1 MNIPIIDIGLL
12 NKENHKLAKEIRE
25 ACSQTGF
32 FYIKNHSVSEK
43 LQSDLATISE
53 QFFKLP
59 LEDKN
64 QINMRK
70 AGKAWR
76 GYFPVKG
83 ELTSNIPDVKEG
95 IYFGEEHEKQSK
107 EVLNG
112 IPLFGSN
119 LYPHQVPEF
128 KNVIAQYMLAMKKLA
143 DKVMQAIALSL
154 GLEMDYFIKHY
165 TYNPTQ
171 LFRIFHYPPTKQ
183 KEEDELWGV
192 GAHTDYGL
200 ITILKQDQV
209 GGLQVKGK
217 KNDWIDAP
225 PIKNTFVCNIG
236 DMLDYLTAG
245 FYQSTLHRVKNTTT
259 KSRYSFPYFFDPS
272 FNAEIKQIELS
283 HLCIGKFERNTRWDN
298 ADLHAFKG
306 TYGQYIL
313 NKIGKVFP
321 GL

>member
-1 MNIPIIDIGLL
+1 MEIPVVDISQLIT
-12 NKENHKLAKEIRE
+12 NKEKIAKDIRE

-32 FYIKNHSVSEK
+32 FYIKNHSVSEQ
-43 LQSDLATISE
+43 LQNSLAAISTA
-53 QFFKLP
+53 FFSLP
-59 LEDKN
+59 LSVKN
-64 QINMRK
+64 EISMKK

-95 IYFGEEHEKQSK
+95 IYFGEEHDKQSK

-112 IPLFGSN
+112 VPLFGSN
-119 LYPHQVPEF
+119 LYPHQVPKF
-128 KNVIAQYMLAMKKLA
+128 KEIIEQYMLAMKELA

-154 GLEMDYFIKHY
+154 DLEIDYFIKHY

-183 KEEDELWGV
+183 KEENELWGV

-200 ITILKQDQV
+200 ITILKQDEV
-209 GGLQVKGK
+209 GGLQVKSKYG
-217 KNDWIDAP
+217 WIDAP
-225 PIKNTFVCNIG
+225 PIENTFVCNIG
-236 DMLDYLTAG
+236 DMLDYLTGG

-259 KSRYSFPYFFDPS
+259 KSRYSFPYFFDPN
-272 FNAEIKQIELS
+272 FNAEIKQIDLS
-283 HLCIGKFERNTRWDN
+283 HLSIGKFEKNTRWDK

-306 TYGQYIL
+306 TYGQYFL